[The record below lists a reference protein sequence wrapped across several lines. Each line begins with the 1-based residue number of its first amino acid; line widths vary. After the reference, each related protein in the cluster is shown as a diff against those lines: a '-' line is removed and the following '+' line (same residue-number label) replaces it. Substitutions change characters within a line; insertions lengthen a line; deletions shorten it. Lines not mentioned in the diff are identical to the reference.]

1 MNCGRIALF
10 GGIRHVHFLCKVT
23 PDDVLTIECT
33 LTHQRGPADIGTC
46 ATKGSE
52 ETACTAKL
60 IFAVEQEDGCFPAKL
75 LYQRE
80 SLDRAEGPC
89 CRMHF
94 LVYAEFLRHPKGLR
108 GKAVSLQS
116 TQSMV

>member
-1 MNCGRIALF
+1 MR
-10 GGIRHVHFLCKVT
+10 FLCKVT

-46 ATKGSE
+46 A
-52 ETACTAKL
+52 AKL
-60 IFAVEQEDGCFPAKL
+60 IFAVEREDGCFPAKL

-80 SLDRAEGPC
+80 SLDRAGGAMLPDAFFGI
-89 CRMHF
+89 RGVF
-94 LVYAEFLRHPKGLR
+94 ASSKGLR

>member
-10 GGIRHVHFLCKVT
+10 GGTRHVRFLRKVT

-46 ATKGSE
+46 A
-52 ETACTAKL
+52 AKL
-60 IFAVEQEDGCFPAKL
+60 IFAVEREDGCFPAKL

>member
-10 GGIRHVHFLCKVT
+10 SGIRHVRFLCKVT

-33 LTHQRGPADIGTC
+33 LTHQRGPVDIGTC
-46 ATKGSE
+46 A
-52 ETACTAKL
+52 AKL
-60 IFAVEQEDGCFPAKL
+60 IFAVEQEEDGCFPAKL

-80 SLDRAEGPC
+80 SLDRTEGPC